1 MQLDGVIC
9 GHIHH
14 PESSMEKGIHY
25 INDGD
30 WVENCSALGED
41 MEGNLSLIYYLEE
54 MESTNNVTPIK
65 AKASTSKAA

>member
-1 MQLDGVIC
+1 
-9 GHIHH
+9 
-14 PESSMEKGIHY
+14 MEKGIHY